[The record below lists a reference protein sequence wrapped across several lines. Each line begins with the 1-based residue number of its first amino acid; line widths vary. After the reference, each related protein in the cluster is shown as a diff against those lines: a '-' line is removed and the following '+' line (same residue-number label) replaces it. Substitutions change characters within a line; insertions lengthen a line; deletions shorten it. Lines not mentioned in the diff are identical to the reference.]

1 MSAQGVA
8 STLLEGM
15 YHLVTQLYT
24 HEAGGW
30 PRGRFSLLGPRL
42 GRRKPARLPQES
54 KSFRTYFPTRLPW
67 GETWVFVNEGAARP
81 RNECWAESCA
91 ASLLYNCSVS
101 PAVVVGVMPEGW

>member
-1 MSAQGVA
+1 MERARQSMSSASMRRRQPERVGAALVSTQGVA

-54 KSFRTYFPTRLPW
+54 KSFRTYFPTRLDSAL
-67 GETWVFVNEGAARP
+67 G
-81 RNECWAESCA
+81 
-91 ASLLYNCSVS
+91 
-101 PAVVVGVMPEGW
+101 